1 MPGFQLDPMTNT
13 TACSESPEPS
23 RQTPPSAWPEAYAA
37 TGQLTRRVARSL
49 MRLYYPVIEVSHR
62 ERIPRS
68 GPVLFVANH
77 PNSLLDPPVIG
88 WVTQRPVHFYAK
100 APLFELPVLGGLL
113 HAVGMVPAYRGADDP
128 ANVRRN
134 LETLRAGA
142 AYLVRGEAVGI
153 FPEGKSHDLTR
164 VEMIRSGAARIALQ
178 AVADGA
184 AVTVVPLGLNYERK
198 EQFRSS
204 VWVRVGRPIDVA
216 RPLSEHGGDSRRAL
230 RQLTKAIEQRLREVV
245 VHLDDP
251 QFQPFL
257 HELEV
262 LLPPARGAVTG
273 PIPALRQRKLIADAM
288 NHALV
293 ADRPRAEA
301 MAAAMLKHR
310 ARLAADGLGMESLL
324 IRTRGVALFWRSLAG
339 FLGLMPT
346 MVATVAGVAHHV
358 VPFMLTRLVVRWRY
372 RGGRTW
378 LAVYRL
384 LFSLPIYACWYGA
397 VFWAMATWLNPWV
410 AVFWSA
416 AMPPAGVIALR
427 SCDRL
432 ADLVS
437 LWWQEARLALRP
449 RRLEELRA
457 EHAQLRREIQAM
469 ADRHS
474 PGANSALS
482 GR

>member
-1 MPGFQLDPMTNT
+1 MAGGHGFLFLMRKHGLTCDNLLAMNHF
-13 TACSESPEPS
+13 AF
-23 RQTPPSAWPEAYAA
+23 A
-37 TGQLTRRVARSL
+37 GQLTRRLARGL
-49 MRLYYPVIEVSHR
+49 MRLYYPTIEVSHR

-113 HAVGMVPAYRGADDP
+113 HALGMVPAYRGSDDP

-184 AVTVVPLGLNYERK
+184 PVTVVPLGLNYERK
-198 EQFRSS
+198 ERFRSS
-204 VWVRVGRPIDVA
+204 VWVRVGRPIDVGNLLREQGGGSRKA
-216 RPLSEHGGDSRRAL
+216 LRPLTH
-230 RQLTKAIEQRLREVV
+230 AIERRLREVV
-245 VHLDDP
+245 VHLDEP

-262 LLPPARGAVTG
+262 LLPPARADATG
-273 PIPALRQRKLIADAM
+273 SIPALRQRKLIADAM
-288 NHALV
+288 NRWLV

-301 MAAAMLKHR
+301 MAAAIEQHR
-310 ARLAADGLGMESLL
+310 TRLAADGLSMGSLL
-324 IRTRGVALFWRSLAG
+324 VRTRGAALVWRSLAG
-339 FLGLMPT
+339 FLGLLPG
-346 MVATVAGVAHHV
+346 MVATVAGVVHHV

-372 RGGRTW
+372 HGGRTW

-384 LFSLPIYACWYGA
+384 LFSLPLYACWYALVFGA
-397 VFWAMATWLNPWV
+397 LAAWSNVWV
-410 AVFWSA
+410 AALWSA
-416 AMPPAGVIALR
+416 AMPPAGIIALR

-432 ADLVS
+432 AGTLR
-437 LWWQEARLALRP
+437 LWAQEARMALRP
-449 RRLEELRA
+449 HRLEELRG
-457 EHAQLRREIQAM
+457 EHARLRGDVQAM
-469 ADRHS
+469 ADRYR
-474 PGANSALS
+474 GLRGTGNCL
-482 GR
+482 

>member
-1 MPGFQLDPMTNT
+1 MNN
-13 TACSESPEPS
+13 APS
-23 RQTPPSAWPEAYAA
+23 N
-37 TGQLTRRVARSL
+37 GQLPRRLARRL

-113 HAVGMVPAYRGADDP
+113 RAVGMVPAYRGADGP
-128 ANVRRN
+128 AQVRRN

-164 VEMIRSGAARIALQ
+164 VEMIRSGAARIALE
-178 AVADGA
+178 AAAEGA
-184 AVTVVPLGLNYERK
+184 AVTVVPMGLNYERK
-198 EQFRSS
+198 ERFRSS
-204 VWVRVGRPIDVA
+204 VWVRVGRPLDVA
-216 RPLSEHGGDSRRAL
+216 GLMRAEGGETRKAL
-230 RQLTKAIEQRLREVV
+230 RSLTHEIERRLREVV

-262 LLPPARGAVTG
+262 LLPPPREAATD
-273 PIPALRQRKLIADAM
+273 PIPALRQRKRIADAM
-288 NHALV
+288 NHWLA

-301 MAAAMLKHR
+301 MASAMRQHR
-310 ARLAADGLGMESLL
+310 ARLEAHGLGMDSLL
-324 IRTRGVALFWRSLAG
+324 IRTQGATLFWRSLAG
-339 FLGLMPT
+339 FLGLLPT
-346 MVATVAGVAHHV
+346 LVATVAGVVHHV
-358 VPFMLTRLVVRWRY
+358 VPFLMARQVVRWRY
-372 RGGRTW
+372 HAGRTW

-384 LFSLPIYACWYGA
+384 LFSLPIYACWYGL
-397 VFWAMATWLNPWV
+397 VFWALATWLNAWV
-410 AVFWSA
+410 AALWSA

-432 ADLVS
+432 AALMR
-437 LWWQEARLALRP
+437 LWGQEARMALRP
-449 RRLEELRA
+449 RRLAELRI
-457 EHAQLRREIQAM
+457 EHARLRREVQAM
-469 ADRHS
+469 AEQYRLLRGTGS
-474 PGANSALS
+474 
-482 GR
+482 R